1 MREAWRDLSEL
12 PGEDL
17 TTSALPEVAGW
28 ISIYEELASVLRSVI
43 SRANGS
49 PDSADLRRN
58 LAWIDDRLAVWRDRH
73 AELADVLRVGP
84 AARGGPPARF
94 PPPPPQTA
102 IHEQAA
108 RHTRLAEFEALRRPG
123 PDLHHAA
130 AKQVA

>member
-73 AELADVLRVGP
+73 AELAGVVIVPNDHTLPYGRKSLRFTPGEP
-84 AARGGPPARF
+84 HAPDALL
-94 PPPPPQTA
+94 
-102 IHEQAA
+102 
-108 RHTRLAEFEALRRPG
+108 RHPLRTVTS
-123 PDLHHAA
+123 
-130 AKQVA
+130 K

>member
-49 PDSADLRRN
+49 PDSWLVRATGEGWRAEYSLSRLGFVVGWLHIALSRRGW
-58 LAWIDDRLAVWRDRH
+58 LGAFAIVVAVW
-73 AELADVLRVGP
+73 
-84 AARGGPPARF
+84 
-94 PPPPPQTA
+94 
-102 IHEQAA
+102 
-108 RHTRLAEFEALRRPG
+108 ALMTIWQSEEP
-123 PDLHHAA
+123 
-130 AKQVA
+130 